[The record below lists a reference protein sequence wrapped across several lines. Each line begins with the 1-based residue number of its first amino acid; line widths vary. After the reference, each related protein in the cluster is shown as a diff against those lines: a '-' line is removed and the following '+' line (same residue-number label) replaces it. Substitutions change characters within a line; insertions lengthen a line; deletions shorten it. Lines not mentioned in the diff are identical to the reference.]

1 MAYRSSIPLTA
12 EWLVKTYLT
21 GLNLT
26 DDDGN
31 YYPPEVF
38 QMPIKASLDWAESVL
53 GIRIRKTNCS
63 ARLDFS
69 GGSLSN
75 YHPITIPDAK
85 IQSITT
91 VKWKL
96 GNSTPV
102 ITWPGDWFVVRDNQL
117 QFVPASTGSGGAN
130 IESYPLYQLYMA
142 QQGNSNLPGI
152 WEVDYVAGFETQ
164 GTLTALSTTG
174 IASGAGS
181 WVPNYKNTNGD
192 AQQVWGDLTITLS
205 SAATVA
211 RTFTVYGWRLEDGK
225 PFDGVGRL
233 GVQYVPE
240 TVTIPIG
247 STTATTANAWSQVTK
262 VLWTG
267 WTATPT
273 AHTVTF
279 SGQLC
284 DPIAIDMDWD
294 LMDLI
299 GKAAS
304 IHILN
309 TAGDLIIGAG
319 IANKSTSIDGISASI
334 GTTSSPTNAGYGA
347 RIIQLQK
354 DINRMLPVLFRK
366 YNGVQVLGW

>member
-1 MAYRSSIPLTA
+1 MAYRSSIPLSA

-38 QMPIKASLDWAESVL
+38 QMPLKASLSWAESQL
-53 GIRIRKTNCS
+53 GIRIRKTACS

-69 GGSLSN
+69 NGTLGD
-75 YHPITIPDAK
+75 YPPITLPDAK
-85 IQSITT
+85 INSVTS

-96 GNSTPV
+96 GNSTEV
-102 ITWPGDWFVVRDNQL
+102 ITWPTDWFVVRENQL
-117 QFVPASTGSGGAN
+117 QFVPASTGSTGSN
-130 IESYPLYQLYMA
+130 IQSFPLYQLYMA
-142 QQGNSNLPGI
+142 QAGKSNIPGI
-152 WEVDYVAGFETQ
+152 WEVDYIAGFETE
-164 GTLTALSTTG
+164 GTKTALS
-174 IASGAGS
+174 AAVVSSAGS
-181 WVPNYKNTNGD
+181 WVPAFKNTDGD
-192 AQQVWGDLTITLS
+192 AKHVWGDLTITLS
-205 SAATVA
+205 AAATVA

-233 GVQYVPE
+233 GVVYAPE

-267 WTATPT
+267 WTGSPT
-273 AHTVTF
+273 AHTVIF
-279 SGQLC
+279 SGELN
-284 DPIAIDMDWD
+284 DPAGIDMDWD

-319 IANKSTSIDGISASI
+319 IANKSTAIDGISASI

-354 DINRMLPVLFRK
+354 DINRLLPILFRK

>member
-1 MAYRSSIPLTA
+1 MPL
-12 EWLVKTYLT
+12 
-21 GLNLT
+21 
-26 DDDGN
+26 
-31 YYPPEVF
+31 
-38 QMPIKASLDWAESVL
+38 KASLAWAESVL
-53 GIRIRKTNCS
+53 GINIHKTDCS

-75 YHPITIPDAK
+75 YHPITLPDAK
-85 IQSITT
+85 VQSITQ
-91 VKWKL
+91 VKWVL

-102 ITWPGDWFVVRDNQL
+102 INWPGDWFIVRDNQL
-117 QFVPASTGSGGAN
+117 QFVPATSGAGGAN

-164 GTLTALSTTG
+164 GSLSDLNAAD
-174 IASGAGS
+174 IASSAGS
-181 WVPNYKNTNGD
+181 WVPNYVNTEGD
-192 AQQVWGDLTITLS
+192 AKHVWGDLTITLS
-205 SAATVA
+205 APATVE

-233 GVQYVPE
+233 GAAFDPE

-247 STTATTANAWSQVTK
+247 STTATTENAWSQVKK

-267 WTATPT
+267 WDD
-273 AHTVTF
+273 HTVTF

-284 DPIAIDMDWD
+284 DPITIDMDWD